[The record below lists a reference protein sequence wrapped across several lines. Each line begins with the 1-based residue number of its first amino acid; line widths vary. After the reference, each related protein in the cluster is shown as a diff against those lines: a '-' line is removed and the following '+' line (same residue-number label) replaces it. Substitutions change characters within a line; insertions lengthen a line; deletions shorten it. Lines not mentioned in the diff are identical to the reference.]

1 METFV
6 FTYLLGGDA
15 HIHNQLPLLGP
26 HAIVSY
32 SDQTVSWEETTTMR
46 TSRHNGP
53 LAIEKDIPLSSST
66 SD

>member
-1 METFV
+1 MVTFV
-6 FTYLLGGDA
+6 FTYLLVGDA

-26 HAIVSY
+26 YAIVSY

-46 TSRHNGP
+46 TSRQMGP
-53 LAIEKDIPLSSST
+53 LVIEKYIPLSSST